1 MGRRISDLDRITRW
15 FETVEPLVRGHDLLE
30 VCAGILKRRIEAAA
44 PVRDRLKWKPA
55 RKPRPRPAGVRP
67 DEPEV
72 PAP

>member
-44 PVRDRLKWKPA
+44 PVRDRPKSKPA
-55 RKPRPRPAGVRP
+55 RKPRPRPGGLRV
-67 DEPEV
+67 DGSEV
-72 PAP
+72 AAP